1 MARSVKNS
9 SCTMFPYLKGF
20 IVIYITKI
28 FVTKFFVMRNRLICQ
43 GLYAQNPQDK
53 RSDFIHS
60 LYFPSDKLD
69 DNLVQL
75 GTLAQ
80 GFYPWSYGISVDLLR
95 SFIPLNIG
103 FLL

>member
-1 MARSVKNS
+1 MYNH
-9 SCTMFPYLKGF
+9 
-20 IVIYITKI
+20 
-28 FVTKFFVMRNRLICQ
+28 LICL
-43 GLYAQNPQDK
+43 GLYTQNPQDK
-53 RSDFIHS
+53 RLDFLHS

-80 GFYPWSYGISVDLLR
+80 GFDPWSYGISENLLH